1 MEQIISSQI
10 RLTLGRKGQG
20 KSYLLGFDMEQRIK
34 KPFVIVDYGEEHFS
48 FSQAHPNAWLIPIQ
62 EHMIEKIDWHTLL
75 KRWHGIIVYPD
86 MIAFDV
92 FTEEVDRLMTA
103 VLDVGGRVV
112 MVEEVQEL
120 APQFGVVKTGFRRL
134 IDQGRK
140 HKIDILAAS
149 LKPADVSKALI
160 AQTDDFVLFNIHEPN
175 ALEYLRRCGL
185 PVESLPQLPQFVAIY
200 YCPQTGEIRRVKAGK
215 RKLKHY
221 G

>member
-1 MEQIISSQI
+1 MEPISSQI
-10 RLTLGRKGQG
+10 RVTLGRKGQG
-20 KSYLLGFDMEQRIK
+20 KSYMLGFDMEQRIK
-34 KPFVIVDYGEEHFS
+34 KPFVIIDYGEEHFA
-48 FSQAHPNAWLIPIQ
+48 FANAHPNAWLIPIQ
-62 EHMIEKIDWHTLL
+62 ESMIEKIDWNALL
-75 KRWHGIIVYPD
+75 KRWHGLIVYPD

-92 FTEEVDRLMTA
+92 FTEEIDRLMLA
-103 VLDVGGRVV
+103 IMDVGGRVV

-120 APQFGVVKTGFRRL
+120 APQYGQVSPGFRRL

-140 HKIDILAAS
+140 RKIDILAAS
-149 LKPADVSKALI
+149 LKPADVSKSLI
-160 AQTDDFVLFNIHEPN
+160 AQADDFILFNIHEPN

-185 PVESLPQLPQFVAIY
+185 PVDKLPQLQKFEAIY